1 MHGIRSRGPA
11 PARGQPGV
19 PIWPRSPWTHASMT
33 QGQAKGDVAYARS
46 GGGSGYT
53 LRAHLATGKDWVLD

>member
-1 MHGIRSRGPA
+1 
-11 PARGQPGV
+11 
-19 PIWPRSPWTHASMT
+19 MT

-53 LRAHLATGKDWVLD
+53 LRAHLASGKDWVLSSSSH